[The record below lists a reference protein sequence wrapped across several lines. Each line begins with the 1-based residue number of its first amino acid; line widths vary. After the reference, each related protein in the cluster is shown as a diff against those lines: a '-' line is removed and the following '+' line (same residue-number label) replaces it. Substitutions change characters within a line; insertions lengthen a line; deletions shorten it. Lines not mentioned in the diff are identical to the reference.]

1 LQLLDLLSFGIL
13 RIKMNKVKKLITAL
27 FVIFFS
33 SQVFA
38 NNFPVSFADL
48 AERLMPSVVNISTTQ
63 TIVTNR
69 NPFPGFEFPPGSP
82 FADMF
87 KEFET
92 PQTRKASALGSGF
105 IIDAKGIVITNNHVI
120 QGAEDI
126 VVRVDGDKEYKAK
139 VIGADPLSD
148 IAVLQ
153 IDTKEKFIPVKF
165 GDSDKARIGDW
176 VIAIGNPFGLGGTV
190 TSGIISARNRSI
202 GLSRYED
209 YIQTDASINSGNSGG
224 PLFDMNGDVIG
235 INTAIL
241 GKGGS
246 IGIGFSIP
254 SNSAKKIIDQL
265 IQFGETKR
273 GWLGVRIQV
282 VTKEIADIEKLD
294 EPRGALVASVADKSP
309 SDKAGI
315 RSGDI
320 ILEFNGT
327 KINEMKELPMI
338 VAQTEVGKTVD
349 VKVWRNK
356 KEITKKI
363 KLGRLET
370 SEDFKEEEKKAEP
383 EILEIKSLKISVR
396 LLTDKDIKTRNLPNQ
411 ITGLVITNIAKNSPI
426 NYLKVND
433 IIVEA
438 QKKKI
443 RSVNDLEKIVEGVLK
458 SNQKTILIVI
468 YNNQNQRR
476 YIGVKLD
483 W

>member
-1 LQLLDLLSFGIL
+1 
-13 RIKMNKVKKLITAL
+13 MNKIKKLLIVLFILTFAL
-27 FVIFFS
+27 KVS
-33 SQVFA
+33 AKDVPA
-38 NNFPVSFADL
+38 SFADL
-48 AERLMPSVVNISTTQ
+48 AEKLMPSVVNISTT
-63 TIVTNR
+63 TTVTTNT
-69 NPFPGFEFPPGSP
+69 NPFPGFQFPPGSP
-82 FADMF
+82 FEDMF
-87 KEFET
+87 KEFGT
-92 PQTRKASALGSGF
+92 PQKRKSAALGSGF
-105 IIDAKGIVITNNHVI
+105 IIDEKGIVITNNHVI
-120 QGAEDI
+120 QDAEDI
-126 VVRVDGDKEYKAK
+126 VVRVDGDKEYKAT

-153 IDTKEKFIPVKF
+153 INSKERFIPVQF

-254 SNSAKKIIDQL
+254 SNSAKKVVSQL
-265 IQFGETKR
+265 IEFGETKR

-282 VTKEIADIEKLD
+282 VTEEIADVEKLD
-294 EPRGALVASVADKSP
+294 EPRGALVASVAEKSP

-315 RSGDI
+315 KAGDN
-320 ILEFNGT
+320 ILELNGT
-327 KINEMKELPMI
+327 KINEMKELPII

-349 VKVWRNK
+349 IKVWRNK

-370 SEDFKEEEKKAEP
+370 SSDFKEKKETETETP
-383 EILEIKSLKISVR
+383 EISEIKSLKIIAR
-396 LLTDKDIKTRNLPNQ
+396 LLNKKDIEQRKLPNQ
-411 ITGLVITNIAKNSPI
+411 TTGLVITNIGKNSPI
-426 NYLKVND
+426 NYLNVGNV
-433 IIVEA
+433 IVEA

-443 RSVNDLEKIVEGVLK
+443 KSIKDLEDIVNKALK

-483 W
+483 